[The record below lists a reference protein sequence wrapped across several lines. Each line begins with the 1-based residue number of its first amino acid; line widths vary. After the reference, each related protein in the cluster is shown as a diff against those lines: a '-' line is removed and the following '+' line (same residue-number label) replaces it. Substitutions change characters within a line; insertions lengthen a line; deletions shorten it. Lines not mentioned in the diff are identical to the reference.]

1 MMLGVGVGT
10 GVGVGK
16 YFQVTGLGGRVPGT
30 GFQVR
35 VQVQDLN
42 FPAPVPAPDYL
53 HLRPEGRDL

>member
-1 MMLGVGVGT
+1 MIGW
-10 GVGVGK
+10 GK
-16 YFQVTGLGGRVPGT
+16 LFQVSGLSRREPGT

-42 FPAPVPAPDYL
+42 FPAPVPVPDNP